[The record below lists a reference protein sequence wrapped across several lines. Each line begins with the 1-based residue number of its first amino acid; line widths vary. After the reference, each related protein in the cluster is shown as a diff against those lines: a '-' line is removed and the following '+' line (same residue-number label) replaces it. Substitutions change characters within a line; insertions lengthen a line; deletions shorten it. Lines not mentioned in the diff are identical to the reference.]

1 MKYAEVQKLKQGDK
15 VKDRCLGYIMTVQ
28 SMEETKE
35 YDGWKERKYI
45 FLNCIAENGKKIR
58 VEYRYADLLK

>member
-28 SMEETKE
+28 SMEKE
-35 YDGWKERKYI
+35 EEYNGWKEKKYVI
-45 FLNCIAENGKKIR
+45 INCIAENGYLMRSKH
-58 VEYRYADLLK
+58 VDVNLLE

>member
-1 MKYAEVQKLKQGDK
+1 MKYDDVKKLKQGDI
-15 VKDRCLGYIMTVQ
+15 VRDRCLGYIMTVQ
-28 SMEETKE
+28 SIEEKKE

-58 VEYRYADLLK
+58 VEYRYADLFR